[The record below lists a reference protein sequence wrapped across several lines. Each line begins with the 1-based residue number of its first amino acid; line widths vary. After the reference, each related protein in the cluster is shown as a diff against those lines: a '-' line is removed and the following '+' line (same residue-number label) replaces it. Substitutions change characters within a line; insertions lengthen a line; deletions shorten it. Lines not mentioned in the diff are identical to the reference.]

1 MYPAYLGIF
10 IMAAV
15 LTLPFYFFNKFL
27 LRRIKPGQ
35 SGKKLLLYFL
45 IIAVSAFVYIAAA
58 VYLVV
63 LMAQFINKP

>member
-15 LTLPFYFFNKFL
+15 LTVPFYFFNKFL
-27 LRRIKPGQ
+27 LRRIQPGQ

-45 IIAVSAFVYIAAA
+45 IIAVNAFVYITTGI
-58 VYLVV
+58 YLVIKAV
-63 LMAQFINKP
+63 KQFSIK